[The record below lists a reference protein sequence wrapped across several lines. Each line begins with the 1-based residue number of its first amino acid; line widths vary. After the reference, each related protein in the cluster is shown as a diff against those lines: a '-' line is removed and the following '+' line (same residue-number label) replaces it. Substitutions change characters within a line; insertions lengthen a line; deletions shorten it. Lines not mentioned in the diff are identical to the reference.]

1 MARWVCFAFLLFAL
15 ELRADL
21 IPPDLQFTLRSIDT
35 LCCSP
40 NRLVLE
46 LEIQNL
52 SNNRGSII
60 VPGHPTKGFHLFDVL
75 VYERVEDQGQWMLR
89 ETLPVHGG
97 LLADSHRYEQFW
109 NLDPGEVFKQLFV
122 LDRPATSNLSY
133 QICYAPQ
140 RSALYPHVFCDVD
153 PEGVLVD
160 PNVDSTEKFKSQ
172 GAFYS
177 PLIQSSPQVSP
188 QGLSGRTARAVE
200 RGNWRRLER
209 QLRHKMP
216 RLSGWP
222 VLSDQLYSQAVL
234 ASLPTYWHQYLVVET
249 HAGIQSI
256 GLTYRI
262 GKIYPVRSFLARMAH
277 LMGAR
282 RVFWRTS
289 SSSSLRLMELTVVD
303 PKNNQ

>member
-1 MARWVCFAFLLFAL
+1 MARLVCFVFLLFAF

-40 NRLVLE
+40 DQLVLE
-46 LEIQNL
+46 LKIQNV
-52 SNNRGSII
+52 SSQRGSII
-60 VPGHPTKGFHLFDVL
+60 VPGHPTLGFHLFDLL
-75 VYERVEDQGQWMLR
+75 VYERNEDQGKWILR
-89 ETLPVHGG
+89 ETQPFHGG
-97 LLADSHRYEQFW
+97 LLADSQRYEQFW

-122 LDRPATSNLSY
+122 LDRPAASNLSY

-153 PEGVLVD
+153 PEGALVD
-160 PNVDSTEKFKSQ
+160 PNVDSTEKFKAQ

-177 PLIQSSPQVSP
+177 PLIQPSPQVAP
-188 QGLSGRTARAVE
+188 AGLSGRTARAIQ

-216 RLSGWP
+216 RLQGWP
-222 VLSDQLYSQAVL
+222 VLSSQLYSQAVL

-256 GLTYRI
+256 GLNYRI
-262 GKIYPVRSFLARMAH
+262 GKVYPVRSFLARMAH
-277 LMGAR
+277 MMGAR

-289 SSSSLRLMELTVVD
+289 SSRSLRLMELTVVD
-303 PKNNQ
+303 PSSNQ